1 MSREWWGL
9 GAVLAATFMTQVDGF
24 VVNVASP
31 SIQRDLGA
39 GFDQVQFVGAAYV
52 IAFGALLVT
61 GARLGDRVGHRGVFL
76 WGVAGFTATSLL
88 CGVAPSADLLIAAR
102 FLQGATAAFM
112 APQVLAIIRAT
123 VPDEERR
130 ATAISVYG
138 VVIGLGVICG
148 IAGGGV
154 LVDLDLFGW
163 GWRPVLLVN
172 VPVGLGILA
181 LGRLLPGAPHRV
193 LPGGAAGA
201 PGAVAGAP
209 GAAAGA
215 PHKLDLVGAALTS
228 VALPALLVPLVFD
241 GPWWLWLGLPV
252 AAVLGV
258 VLVVQQRALHR
269 AGGEPL
275 FPPRVVT
282 VPGMRL
288 SLLTVLSLFAT
299 NSGLFLVF
307 TYYLQTGLGLSPL
320 TAGLVFVPL
329 GFGFSLGSALNK
341 RLGRRVAWPVPAIG
355 CGLLSAVLVGAALA
369 TRLPSSAQPAAL
381 VVMIALA
388 GFGQGL
394 VVAPLVAGILSR
406 VRPGEAGAASGM
418 ATTVTQ
424 FGLALG
430 VAVVGAFYRAVLG
443 ATPGDAGVPFADHAS
458 AFTAVAVFL
467 ACTAGMTGLLGY
479 RLHRLPAGL
488 RPPDPLSHG
497 TPTKSGEAVA
507 EPEAAASVVASSTP
521 RRTG

>member
-1 MSREWWGL
+1 MNREWLGL

-39 GFDQVQFVGAAYV
+39 GFDQIQFVGAAYV

-61 GARLGDRVGHRGVFL
+61 GARLGDRVGHRRVFL
-76 WGVAGFTATSLL
+76 WGVAGFTVTSLL
-88 CGVAPSADLLIAAR
+88 CGVAPTADLLIAAR

-112 APQVLAIIRAT
+112 APQVLAVIRAT

-154 LVDLDLFGW
+154 LVHLDLLGL

-172 VPVGLGILA
+172 VPVGLAILA
-181 LGRLLPGAPHRV
+181 LGRVLPGGTAGAPHR
-193 LPGGAAGA
+193 
-201 PGAVAGAP
+201 
-209 GAAAGA
+209 
-215 PHKLDLVGAALTS
+215 LDLVGAALTS

-241 GPWWLWLGLPV
+241 GAWWLWLGVPL
-252 AAVLGV
+252 AAVLAG
-258 VLVVQQRALHR
+258 VLVVQQRSLHR

-288 SLLTVLSLFAT
+288 SLVTVLSLFAT

-320 TAGLVFVPL
+320 AAGLVFVPL
-329 GFGFSLGSALNK
+329 GFGFALGSAVSK
-341 RLGRRVAWPVPAIG
+341 RLGRRVTWPAPAVG
-355 CGLLSAVLVGAALA
+355 CGLLSAVLVVGALV
-369 TRLPSSAQPAAL
+369 TRVASDAQPALL
-381 VVMIALA
+381 VVVVGVA

-430 VAVVGAFYRAVLG
+430 VAVVGAFYRLVLG
-443 ATPGDAGVPFADHAS
+443 ATPGDPGVPFDDHAP
-458 AFTAVAVFL
+458 AFTAAAALL
-467 ACTAGMTGLLGY
+467 ACTSGMTGLLGY

-488 RPPDPLSHG
+488 RPPDPLSHEV
-497 TPTKSGEAVA
+497 PTETGEAGP
-507 EPEAAASVVASSTP
+507 EPEAAAPVVVSSTQ

>member
-1 MSREWWGL
+1 MNRERWGL

-39 GFDQVQFVGAAYV
+39 GFDRIQFVGAAYV

-61 GARLGDRVGHRGVFL
+61 GARLGDRVGHRSVFL

-172 VPVGLGILA
+172 VPVGLAILA
-181 LGRLLPGAPHRV
+181 LGRVLPGGTAGAPHR
-193 LPGGAAGA
+193 
-201 PGAVAGAP
+201 
-209 GAAAGA
+209 
-215 PHKLDLVGAALTS
+215 LDLVGAALTS

-252 AAVLGV
+252 AAVLAV

-329 GFGFSLGSALNK
+329 GFGFSLGSAVNK

-355 CGLLSAVLVGAALA
+355 CGLLSAVLVGGALA
-369 TRLPSSAQPAAL
+369 TRAPADVQVALL
-381 VVMIALA
+381 VVVIGLA

-406 VRPGEAGAASGM
+406 VQPGEAGAASGM

-430 VAVVGAFYRAVLG
+430 VAVVGAFYQGVLG
-443 ATPGDAGVPFADHAS
+443 ATPGDPGVPFADHAS

-488 RPPDPLSHG
+488 RPPNPLSHEA
-497 TPTKSGEAVA
+497 PTET
-507 EPEAAASVVASSTP
+507 VVVSSTQ

>member
-1 MSREWWGL
+1 MNREWLGL

-31 SIQRDLGA
+31 SIQRDLSA
-39 GFDQVQFVGAAYV
+39 GFDQIQFVGAAYV

-61 GARLGDRVGHRGVFL
+61 GARLGDRVGHRTVFL
-76 WGVAGFTATSLL
+76 WGVAGFTVTSLL
-88 CGVAPSADLLIAAR
+88 CGIAPSADLLIVAR

-154 LVDLDLFGW
+154 LVDLDLFGL

-172 VPVGLGILA
+172 VPIGVAILA
-181 LGRLLPGAPHRV
+181 LGRVLPGGTAGAPHR
-193 LPGGAAGA
+193 
-201 PGAVAGAP
+201 
-209 GAAAGA
+209 
-215 PHKLDLVGAALTS
+215 LDLVGAALTS
-228 VALPALLVPLVFD
+228 VALPALLVPLVFGAD
-241 GPWWLWLGLPV
+241 GAGWLWLGLPLAAVV
-252 AAVLGV
+252 AA

-282 VPGMRL
+282 VPGMPL

-307 TYYLQTGLGLSPL
+307 TYYSQTGLGLSPL
-320 TAGLVFVPL
+320 AAGLVFVPL
-329 GFGFSLGSALNK
+329 GFGFSLGSAVTK
-341 RLGRRVAWPVPAIG
+341 RLSKRVSWPIAAVG
-355 CGLLSAVLVGAALA
+355 CGILSAVLVGAALA
-369 TRLPSSAQPAAL
+369 TRLPSSAQPVTLL
-381 VVMIALA
+381 VVIFLA

-406 VRPGEAGAASGM
+406 VQPGDAGAASGM

-430 VAVVGAFYRAVLG
+430 VAVVGAFYRVVLG
-443 ATPGDAGVPFADHAS
+443 ATPGDPGVPFGDHAL
-458 AFTAVAVFL
+458 AFTAASALL
-467 ACTAGMTGLLGY
+467 ACTSGMTGLLGY
-479 RLHRLPAGL
+479 RLHRPGAGL
-488 RPPDPLSHG
+488 RPPDRLSHEV
-497 TPTKSGEAVA
+497 PTKTAEV
-507 EPEAAASVVASSTP
+507 EPEAAAPVVVSSTQ